1 MLWQVTEFL
10 CFFRLNS
17 TPLHMCTMLSFPTY
31 YLMDGWVTST
41 SCSWE
46 WVQKYLSTSLL
57 SIVLVELLSHRII
70 ISNIFREPPSCLTFP
85 SGMHIHKDSVPP
97 HPCQH
102 VFCCCLAADWS

>member
-46 WVQKYLSTSLL
+46 WVQKYLSHVSAFHCFGGTA
-57 SIVLVELLSHRII
+57 
-70 ISNIFREPPSCLTFP
+70 EPQDNY
-85 SGMHIHKDSVPP
+85 I
-97 HPCQH
+97 
-102 VFCCCLAADWS
+102 

>member
-17 TPLHMCTMLSFPTY
+17 TPLHVCTMLSFPTY
-31 YLMDGWVTST
+31 HLMDSWVTST

-46 WVQKYLSTSLL
+46 SVQKYLSTSVL

-70 ISNIFREPPSCLTFP
+70 ISHIF
-85 SGMHIHKDSVPP
+85 
-97 HPCQH
+97 
-102 VFCCCLAADWS
+102 

>member
-17 TPLHMCTMLSFPTY
+17 TPLHVCTMLSFPTY
-31 YLMDGWVTST
+31 HLMDSRVTST

-46 WVQKYLSTSLL
+46 SVQKYLSTSVL

-70 ISNIFREPPSCLTFP
+70 ISHIF
-85 SGMHIHKDSVPP
+85 
-97 HPCQH
+97 
-102 VFCCCLAADWS
+102 